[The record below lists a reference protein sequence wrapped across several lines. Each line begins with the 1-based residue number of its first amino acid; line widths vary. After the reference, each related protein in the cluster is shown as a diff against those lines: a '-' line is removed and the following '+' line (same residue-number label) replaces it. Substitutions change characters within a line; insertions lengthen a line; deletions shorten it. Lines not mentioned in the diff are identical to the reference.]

1 MNSLRSTSSFA
12 IAKSAAAVPNKKW
25 YGEFVDPTVSTIA
38 WAGRSGFKTGN
49 QCSIESRALLTR
61 ADPDQ

>member
-25 YGEFVDPTVSTIA
+25 YGEFVDSTVSTIA
-38 WAGRSGFKTGN
+38 WAGRSGFETGN
-49 QCSIESRALLTR
+49 QCLIESRAS
-61 ADPDQ
+61 